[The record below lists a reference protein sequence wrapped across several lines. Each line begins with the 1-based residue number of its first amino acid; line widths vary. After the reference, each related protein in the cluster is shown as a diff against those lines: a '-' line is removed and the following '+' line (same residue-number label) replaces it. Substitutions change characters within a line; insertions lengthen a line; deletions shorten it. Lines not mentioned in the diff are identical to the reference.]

1 MSNFRIP
8 TFNASALS
16 DISCNKAGENSKW
29 CGYELIC
36 KSAAAARMDPCLTQ
50 PIPIAMP
57 VWKKCSGAPRLAGY
71 SSITSVTP
79 IIAKFLG
86 ASPASEGY
94 LAADNLFARTLE
106 FNGPGECKLETVS
119 KEVKDAFCKVTH
131 LLDPIRT
138 IQNYYSS
145 PEKGERRRQAKAG
158 NPMNQA
164 YVDGL
169 ASYLLGQLRER
180 NISPHFCLFYGGY
193 RGIADKYR
201 YNISGEYESYRR
213 YKLFWERRRQGLFSV
228 HYDDDDSQIQ
238 TPNSSMRS
246 TTFHYSTPRSGASHI
261 SLEDCGELNA
271 EIVELESVGSFE
283 SAATSASSSDS
294 DSESDSDS
302 GSSSGTEE
310 STEDSE
316 VFMELKEFPVMLIFQ
331 EKMEGVLDSM
341 LDDEGEIVGAPR
353 NSEAWEQRWI
363 AWTFQIVAALSAAQ
377 GALGFTH
384 NDLHTNNIVWKTTD
398 QEWLHYISRD
408 GTVWKVPT
416 FGKIMCLIDFGR
428 AVYRVKEQWFV
439 SDDYDMGGDAEG
451 QYIFGSLLKGSEKPI
466 YPNPS
471 FDLCRYAVSVI
482 DALYPEQPAEK
493 PDGAILSQEGLWKV
507 NETVSPFWNL
517 LWSWLIDDNGNN
529 VLREEYGEERFPD
542 FDLYQNISE
551 KVTNCKPQDQIR
563 KEIFSGFHVARDSL
577 GSEVKLYPLFC

>member
-1 MSNFRIP
+1 
-8 TFNASALS
+8 
-16 DISCNKAGENSKW
+16 
-29 CGYELIC
+29 
-36 KSAAAARMDPCLTQ
+36 MDPCLTQ
-50 PIPIAMP
+50 AIPVAMP
-57 VWKKCSGAPRLAGY
+57 VWKRCSGVPRLPGY
-71 SSITSVTP
+71 TSITSVTP
-79 IIAKFLG
+79 IIGKFLG
-86 ASPASEGY
+86 ASPASEGF
-94 LAADNLFARTLE
+94 LAADNLFARAMD
-106 FNGPGECKLETVS
+106 FHGHGECNIETVS
-119 KEVKDAFCKVTH
+119 KEVKEAFCKVTH

-138 IQNYYSS
+138 IQTYYSN
-145 PEKGERRRQAKAG
+145 PEKGERRREAKTG

-193 RGIADKYR
+193 RGVADKYR

-213 YKLFWERRRQGLFSV
+213 YKLFWERRRAGLFSV
-228 HYDDDDSQIQ
+228 HHDDQESQIE

-261 SLEDCGELNA
+261 SLDDGGELNP
-271 EIVELESVGSFE
+271 EIVELESVGSLE
-283 SAATSASSSDS
+283 SAPSSEYSSAS
-294 DSESDSDS
+294 ETES
-302 GSSSGTEE
+302 GSEDYTEE
-310 STEDSE
+310 SYEDES
-316 VFMELKEFPVMLIFQ
+316 VFIELKEFPIMLIFQ

-341 LDDEGEIVGAPR
+341 LDDEGELVGAPR
-353 NSEAWEQRWI
+353 NTEAWEQRWI

-398 QEWLHYISRD
+398 KEWLHYISRD

-428 AVYRVKEQWFV
+428 AVYRVGEQWFV

-451 QYIFGSLLKGSEKPI
+451 QYVFGHLLKSGRPI

-542 FDLYQNISE
+542 FDLYQHISE

-563 KEIFSGFHVARDSL
+563 KEIFSGFQIARDSI
-577 GSEVKLYPLFC
+577 GADVKLYPLFC

>member
-57 VWKKCSGAPRLAGY
+57 IWKKCSGAPRLAGY

-119 KEVKDAFCKVTH
+119 KGVKDAFCKVTH

-138 IQNYYSS
+138 IQTYYSS

-193 RGIADKYR
+193 RGVADKYR

-261 SLEDCGELNA
+261 SLEDGGELSA
-271 EIVELESVGSFE
+271 EIVELESVGSLE
-283 SAATSASSSDS
+283 SAPTSRSS
-294 DSESDSDS
+294 SESDSDS

-331 EKMEGVLDSM
+331 ERMEGVLDSM
-341 LDDEGEIVGAPR
+341 LDDEGEIVGARR

-439 SDDYDMGGDAEG
+439 SDDYDIGGDAEG
-451 QYIFGSLLKGSEKPI
+451 QYIFGSLLKGAEKPI

-542 FDLYQNISE
+542 FDLYQHISE

-577 GSEVKLYPLFC
+577 GSDVKLYPLFC

>member
-1 MSNFRIP
+1 
-8 TFNASALS
+8 
-16 DISCNKAGENSKW
+16 
-29 CGYELIC
+29 
-36 KSAAAARMDPCLTQ
+36 
-50 PIPIAMP
+50 MP
-57 VWKKCSGAPRLAGY
+57 VWRRCSGVPRLPGY
-71 SSITSVTP
+71 TSLTSVTP
-79 IIAKFLG
+79 IIGKFLG
-86 ASPASEGY
+86 SSPASEGY
-94 LAADNLFARTLE
+94 LAADNLFARTVD
-106 FNGPGECKLETVS
+106 FHGHGECKIETVS
-119 KEVKDAFCKVTH
+119 KDLKDAFCKVTH

-138 IQNYYSS
+138 IQTYYSN
-145 PEKGERRRQAKAG
+145 PEKGDRRREAKAG

-193 RGIADKYR
+193 RGVADKYR

-228 HYDDDDSQIQ
+228 HYDDEKSQIE

-261 SLEDCGELNA
+261 SLDDCGELNP
-271 EIVELESVGSFE
+271 EIVELESVGSLE
-283 SAATSASSSDS
+283 SASASVSTSSS
-294 DSESDSDS
+294 ASESHSGSEDYSEESNEDS
-302 GSSSGTEE
+302 G
-310 STEDSE
+310 

-331 EKMEGVLDSM
+331 ERMEGVLDSM
-341 LDDEGEIVGAPR
+341 LDDEGELVGAPR

-398 QEWLHYISRD
+398 QQWLHYISRD

-428 AVYRVKEQWFV
+428 SVYRVGEQWFV

-451 QYIFGSLLKGSEKPI
+451 QYVFGNLLKGGKPI

-542 FDLYQNISE
+542 FDLYQHISE

-563 KEIFSGFHVARDSL
+563 KEIFSGFQIARDSI
-577 GSEVKLYPLFC
+577 GADVKLYPLFC

>member
-29 CGYELIC
+29 CAYELIW

-50 PIPIAMP
+50 AIPVAMP
-57 VWKKCSGAPRLAGY
+57 VWKRCSGVPRLPGY
-71 SSITSVTP
+71 TSITSVTP
-79 IIAKFLG
+79 IIGKFLG
-86 ASPASEGY
+86 ASPASEGF
-94 LAADNLFARTLE
+94 LAADNLFARAMD
-106 FNGPGECKLETVS
+106 FHGHGECNIETVS
-119 KEVKDAFCKVTH
+119 KEVKEAFCKVTH

-138 IQNYYSS
+138 IQTYYSN
-145 PEKGERRRQAKAG
+145 PEKGERRREAKTG

-193 RGIADKYR
+193 RGVADKYR

-213 YKLFWERRRQGLFSV
+213 YKLFWERRRAGLFSV
-228 HYDDDDSQIQ
+228 HHDDQESQIE

-261 SLEDCGELNA
+261 SLDDGGELNP
-271 EIVELESVGSFE
+271 EIVELESVGSLE
-283 SAATSASSSDS
+283 SAPSSEYSSAS
-294 DSESDSDS
+294 ETES
-302 GSSSGTEE
+302 GSEDYTEE
-310 STEDSE
+310 SYEDES
-316 VFMELKEFPVMLIFQ
+316 VFIELKEFPIMLIFQ

-341 LDDEGEIVGAPR
+341 LDDEGELVGAPR
-353 NSEAWEQRWI
+353 NTEAWEQRWI

-398 QEWLHYISRD
+398 KEWLHYISRD

-428 AVYRVKEQWFV
+428 AVYRVGEQWFV

-451 QYIFGSLLKGSEKPI
+451 QYVFGHLLKSGRPI

-542 FDLYQNISE
+542 FDLYQHISE

-563 KEIFSGFHVARDSL
+563 KEIFSGFQIARDSI
-577 GSEVKLYPLFC
+577 GADVKLYPLFC

>member
-16 DISCNKAGENSKW
+16 DISCNKAGENSIS
-29 CGYELIC
+29 CGYELIW

-57 VWKKCSGAPRLAGY
+57 VWKRCSGTPRLSGY
-71 SSITSVTP
+71 SNITSVTP
-79 IIAKFLG
+79 IIGKFLG
-86 ASPASEGY
+86 SVPPSEGY

-138 IQNYYSS
+138 IQTYYSS
-145 PEKGERRRQAKAG
+145 PEKGDRRREVKAG

-193 RGIADKYR
+193 RGLADKYR

-228 HYDDDDSQIQ
+228 HYDDDKSQIE

-246 TTFHYSTPRSGASHI
+246 TNFHYSTPRSGASHI
-261 SLEDCGELNA
+261 SLDYGGEVIPD
-271 EIVELESVGSFE
+271 IVELESVGTLE
-283 SAATSASSSDS
+283 SATSSSVS
-294 DSESDSDS
+294 ESESESDS
-302 GSSSGTEE
+302 GSEDYSEE
-310 STEDSE
+310 STEGSA

-341 LDDEGEIVGAPR
+341 LDDQGEIVGVPR
-353 NSEAWEQRWI
+353 NTEAWEQRWI

-384 NDLHTNNIVWKTTD
+384 NDLHTNNIVWKSTD
-398 QEWLHYISRD
+398 QQWLHYISRD

-428 AVYRVKEQWFV
+428 AIYRVKEEWFV
-439 SDDYDMGGDAEG
+439 SDDYEKGGDAEG
-451 QYIFGSLLKGSEKPI
+451 QYVFGHLLKGSDRPI

-482 DALYPEQPAEK
+482 DALYPEKPTEN

-542 FDLYQNISE
+542 FDLYQHISE

-563 KEIFSGFHVARDSL
+563 KEIFTGFQIARDSL
-577 GSEVKLYPLFC
+577 GAEVKLYPLFC

>member
-1 MSNFRIP
+1 
-8 TFNASALS
+8 
-16 DISCNKAGENSKW
+16 
-29 CGYELIC
+29 
-36 KSAAAARMDPCLTQ
+36 MDPCLTQ

-57 VWKKCSGAPRLAGY
+57 VWKKCSGTPRLAGY

-145 PEKGERRRQAKAG
+145 PEKGERRREAKAG

-384 NDLHTNNIVWKTTD
+384 NDLHTNNIVWKKTD

>member
-1 MSNFRIP
+1 
-8 TFNASALS
+8 
-16 DISCNKAGENSKW
+16 
-29 CGYELIC
+29 
-36 KSAAAARMDPCLTQ
+36 MDPCLTQ

-145 PEKGERRRQAKAG
+145 PEKGERRHQAKAG

-353 NSEAWEQRWI
+353 YSEAWEQRWI

>member
-8 TFNASALS
+8 TLSASPLS

-29 CGYELIC
+29 CGYELIW

-50 PIPIAMP
+50 SIPVAMP
-57 VWKKCSGAPRLAGY
+57 VWRRCSGVPRLPGY
-71 SSITSVTP
+71 TSLTSVTP
-79 IIAKFLG
+79 IIGKFLG
-86 ASPASEGY
+86 SSPASEGY
-94 LAADNLFARTLE
+94 LAADNLFARTVD
-106 FNGPGECKLETVS
+106 FHGHGECKIETVS

-138 IQNYYSS
+138 IQTYYSN
-145 PEKGERRRQAKAG
+145 PEKGDRRREAKAG

-193 RGIADKYR
+193 RGVADQYR

-213 YKLFWERRRQGLFSV
+213 YKLFWERRRAGLFSV
-228 HYDDDDSQIQ
+228 HHDDQESQIE

-261 SLEDCGELNA
+261 SLDDCGELNP
-271 EIVELESVGSFE
+271 EIVELESVGSLE
-283 SAATSASSSDS
+283 SAPSSESSSAS
-294 DSESDSDS
+294 ETES
-302 GSSSGTEE
+302 GSEDYTEE
-310 STEDSE
+310 SYEDES
-316 VFMELKEFPVMLIFQ
+316 VFIELKEFPVMLIFQ

-341 LDDEGEIVGAPR
+341 LDDEGELVGAPR

-398 QEWLHYISRD
+398 KEWLHYISRD

-428 AVYRVKEQWFV
+428 AVYRVGEQWFV

-451 QYIFGSLLKGSEKPI
+451 QYVFGHLLKGGKAI

-493 PDGAILSQEGLWKV
+493 PDGSILSQEGLWKV

-542 FDLYQNISE
+542 FDLYQHISE

-563 KEIFSGFHVARDSL
+563 KEIFSGFQIARDSI
-577 GSEVKLYPLFC
+577 GADVKLYPLFC

>member
-1 MSNFRIP
+1 
-8 TFNASALS
+8 
-16 DISCNKAGENSKW
+16 
-29 CGYELIC
+29 
-36 KSAAAARMDPCLTQ
+36 MDPCLTQ
-50 PIPIAMP
+50 PVPVALP
-57 VWKKCSGAPRLAGY
+57 VWRRFSGAPRLAGY
-71 SSITSVTP
+71 TGVTSVTP
-79 IIAKFLG
+79 IIGKFLG
-86 ASPASEGY
+86 SPPASEGQ
-94 LAADNLFARTLE
+94 LAADNLFARTVD
-106 FNGPGECKLETVS
+106 FHGPGDCKIETVS
-119 KEVKDAFCKVTH
+119 KEVKNAFCKVTH

-138 IQNYYSS
+138 IQTYYSS
-145 PEKGERRRQAKAG
+145 PEKGERRREAKAG

-193 RGIADKYR
+193 RGVANKYR

-228 HYDDDDSQIQ
+228 HFDDDVSQIE

-246 TTFHYSTPRSGASHI
+246 TTFHYSTPRSEASHI
-261 SLEDCGELNA
+261 SLEDAGELSP
-271 EIVELESVGSFE
+271 EIVELESVETME
-283 SAATSASSSDS
+283 SASGSSSHEDGS
-294 DSESDSDS
+294 GSGEDESDS
-302 GSSSGTEE
+302 GSGSEE
-310 STEDSE
+310 SYEDSA

-341 LDDEGEIVGAPR
+341 LDDEGELVGAPR
-353 NSEAWEQRWI
+353 HSGAWEQRWI
-363 AWTFQIVAALSAAQ
+363 AWTFQIVAALCAAQ

-398 QEWLHYISRD
+398 LEWLHYISRD

-428 AVYRVKEQWFV
+428 AVYRVGEQWFV
-439 SDDYDMGGDAEG
+439 SDDYEKGGDAEG
-451 QYIFGSLLKGSEKPI
+451 QYAFGSLLKGSDTPI

-493 PDGAILSQEGLWKV
+493 PDGAILSQECLWKV

-517 LWSWLIDDNGNN
+517 LWSWLIDDDGNN

-542 FDLYQNISE
+542 FDLYQHISE

-563 KEIFSGFHVARDSL
+563 KEIFSGFQVARDSL
-577 GSEVKLYPLFC
+577 GAEVKLYPLFC